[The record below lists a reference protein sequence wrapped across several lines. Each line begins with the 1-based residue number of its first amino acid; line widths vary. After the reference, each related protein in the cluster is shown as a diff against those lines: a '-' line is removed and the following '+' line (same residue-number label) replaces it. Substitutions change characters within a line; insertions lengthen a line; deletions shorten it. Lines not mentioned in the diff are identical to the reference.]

1 MFHAA
6 AEPRTGL
13 GVVICPP
20 FGWEDMAS
28 YRPRREL
35 AQALAERGIATLRF
49 DLPGTGDSGGYP
61 TDDRRLD
68 AWTGAIV
75 EATAWLRNETGCR
88 RVVAIGI
95 GVGGL
100 LAYCATA
107 GGALIDDLVLWGAPA
122 RGRTFIRE
130 TSAFARM
137 EAALRAKGDEDV
149 NDELPLDW
157 LAAGGY
163 VITAETRAALE
174 TLDVGELTLPSRA
187 GRRALLLERDGLS
200 VDSRLIEAVARQ
212 QISVDTAPG
221 SGWGKMMVEPQ
232 FARPPAAVVQQIT
245 DWISALD
252 TTGTPLPATQEIPR
266 ATNDV
271 HVRAPDGTLVR
282 ESFLSIPHSLGTMF
296 AVLTEP
302 LEGARKVT
310 CLLLGGTGHR
320 IGPNRMWVEAARRW
334 AACGVTTVRLDLAG
348 AGDAGGITAP
358 DVPALYAPE
367 LTEQLSTVFQELER
381 RGLPSRTLAVG
392 LCAGAYWALHASLH
406 VEQEVIP
413 IMINPR
419 VLIWDDRGHVNRM
432 SRHYLEQVRHASSWR
447 RLARG
452 EISLVGARKLL
463 LQRLGMIASLR
474 RKREP
479 ALQFSENIDRLFD
492 ELRDRDLRPFI
503 MFTGRE
509 SLFEEFRREGR
520 LERLERWPNL
530 TLEVVPG
537 RSDLHTLR
545 QIWLQRK
552 VHMLLDDA
560 LRRELHFSEP
570 KARPQTSM
578 N

>member
-6 AEPRTGL
+6 AEPHTNL

-28 YRPRREL
+28 YRPRREW
-35 AQALAERGIATLRF
+35 AQVLAERGIATLRF

-100 LAYCATA
+100 LAYCAMA
-107 GGALIDDLVLWGAPA
+107 GGALIDDLVLWGSPG

-130 TSAFARM
+130 TGAFARM
-137 EAALRAKGDEDV
+137 EAAMRAQGDEGV
-149 NDELPLDW
+149 NDELPRDW
-157 LAAGGY
+157 LVAGGY

-174 TLDVGELTLPSRA
+174 ALDVGELNLPSLV

-200 VDSRLIEAVARQ
+200 VDSRLFEALTGQ
-212 QISVDTAPG
+212 QVSVETAPG
-221 SGWGKMMVEPQ
+221 PGYGKMMVEPQ
-232 FARPPAAVVQQIT
+232 FARAPMPLVQQVT
-245 DWISALD
+245 DWILRLETSDSPLHPTGKVPRD
-252 TTGTPLPATQEIPR
+252 TD
-266 ATNDV
+266 DV

-296 AVLTEP
+296 AVLSEP
-302 LEGARKVT
+302 LEGAHEVT

-334 AACGVTTVRLDLAG
+334 AACGVATVRLDLAG
-348 AGDAGGITAP
+348 AGDAGGTTAP
-358 DVPALYAPE
+358 DVPTLYAPE

-432 SRHYLEQVRHASSWR
+432 SRHYLEQIRHASSWR
-447 RLARG
+447 RLTRG

-463 LQRLGMIASLR
+463 LRRLGMMASLR
-474 RKREP
+474 RKPEP
-479 ALQFSENIDRLFD
+479 ALQSSENIDRLFD
-492 ELRDRDLRPFI
+492 KLRDRGLRPLI
-503 MFTGRE
+503 VFTGRE
-509 SLFEEFRREGR
+509 SLYEEFRREGR

-530 TLEVVPG
+530 TLEVIPG

-552 VHMLLDDA
+552 VHKLLDDT
-560 LRRELHFSEP
+560 LWRELHFNEP
-570 KARPQTSM
+570 KVCSQTSTD
-578 N
+578 